1 MSQILLFLT
10 AFSRLRQTCL
20 VSFMV
25 SLTGRNREVFHL
37 CGAGARQCMRWPWNF
52 LTPHVVRALLLR
64 SSRELEKEIL
74 SPVHESWTRVTSR
87 LERAFTTG
95 ELVNTIS
102 TSPLERSI
110 TNLEIFPPPL
120 ECQRSW
126 GLRLRRRRKGPRNH
140 HPGRLRAV
148 HHLPDYHFGHISGFQ
163 VRSTHFISP
172 KRIGTNLNTWMQ
184 SLNNEN

>member
-110 TNLEIFPPPL
+110 NCIDRSASNSIIIILCLVRARCQPL
-120 ECQRSW
+120 LRGSWLTRSVHCQATD
-126 GLRLRRRRKGPRNH
+126 
-140 HPGRLRAV
+140 RAA
-148 HHLPDYHFGHISGFQ
+148 
-163 VRSTHFISP
+163 ST
-172 KRIGTNLNTWMQ
+172 K
-184 SLNNEN
+184 NESKFTTLS